1 MNKRRTAGSSA
12 SKRGHSTSPGRGTRK
27 KSPASK
33 EPLKQLHELRARQAE
48 LERQVEELRRSL
60 AAKDVLIREV
70 HHRIKNNLQVVSSL
84 MDLQSD
90 TIQNEDARAALYE
103 SKIRVLFMARL
114 HQQLCQSQ
122 DFTNVRLAGFLPD
135 IAQFLCQSYGM
146 KNVTVQNR
154 MENIVL
160 DIERVIPCGL
170 IVNELV
176 TNALK
181 HSFRERTTGEVS
193 VFMQRNGNEY
203 ELSVGNTGAQLPA
216 GFDIENAKSMGLRL
230 VQMLTR
236 QLRGRLTFESGEKTV
251 FKVSFPV

>member
-1 MNKRRTAGSSA
+1 MKKNAVESVNS
-12 SKRGHSTSPGRGTRK
+12 GRGPSTILRRGRK
-27 KSPASK
+27 KNSPPSK
-33 EPLKQLHELRARQAE
+33 EPPKQLHALRVRQVE
-48 LERQVEELRRSL
+48 LERQVDGLRRSL
-60 AAKDVLIREV
+60 AEKDVLIREV

-135 IAQFLCQSYGM
+135 IAQFLCQSYGT
-146 KNVTVQNR
+146 KNITVQNR
-154 MENIVL
+154 MEDIVL

-181 HSFRERTTGEVS
+181 HSFREKTAGEVS
-193 VFMQRNGNEY
+193 IFMKRDGNEY
-203 ELSVGNTGAQLPA
+203 ELGVGNTGTRLPE
-216 GFDIENAKSMGLRL
+216 GFDIQNAKSMGLRL

-236 QLRGRLTFESGEKTV
+236 QLRGRLTFESGRETV
-251 FKVSFPV
+251 FKVRFPV

>member
-1 MNKRRTAGSSA
+1 MNKKYAAESA
-12 SKRGHSTSPGRGTRK
+12 RSGRSKTK
-27 KSPASK
+27 KSPSPEK
-33 EPLKQLHELRARQAE
+33 SRKSLDQLRARQVE
-48 LERQVEELRRSL
+48 LEKQIEVLRRSL
-60 AAKDVLIREV
+60 VEKDVLMREV

-122 DFTNVRLAGFLPD
+122 DFTNVRVAGFLPD
-135 IAQFLCQSYGM
+135 IAQFLCQSYGT
-146 KNVTVQNR
+146 KNITVQNR
-154 MENIVL
+154 MEDIVL
-160 DIERVIPCGL
+160 DVERVIPCGL

-181 HSFRERTTGEVS
+181 HSFRERTAGEVCI
-193 VFMQRNGNEY
+193 FMKRDGNEY
-203 ELSVGNTGAQLPA
+203 ELGVGNTGAQLPA
-216 GFDIENAKSMGLRL
+216 GFDIQNAKSMGLRL

-236 QLRGRLTFESGEKTV
+236 QLRGRLTFESGEETV
-251 FKVSFPV
+251 FKVRFPV